1 MKKTDWTD
9 RMLAALVE
17 LYPVETTAYTA
28 AVLNL
33 SESTVKLKA
42 RELGLVKMAK
52 SRWMERADYIR
63 NHFQEC
69 SFSEIG
75 KALDITR
82 MSVGRIAAAIGLKRS
97 SEEKHLISSRIRT
110 QMVKRERRRIVFG
123 LEPIT
128 GIRVISNRA
137 KVRVRSN
144 MKSNGYIISEGTQR
158 DLLYRQYGT
167 QGTSGKPG
175 HQTGTA
181 YPSASG
187 GQFCSFIQYH
197 ITTAMQYGQIVF
209 LLFVAM
215 VFYYAAM
222 IFMDFQRAKAAQNAE
237 QDSHKEEDIDISEEA
252 RSFKPI
258 RINRDGPE
266 SKEENQEENNIE
278 NPGAENENSDSDSTE
293 KSASKSESPRHVYR
307 EAIMTD
313 GILVENIIQ
322 EINRLVETGT
332 SDLGAVIFSCENA

>member
-52 SRWMERADYIR
+52 SKWMERADYIR

-75 KALDITR
+75 KALGITR
-82 MSVGRIAAAIGLKRS
+82 MSVGRIAAAIGLKRTG
-97 SEEKHLISSRIRT
+97 EEKHLISSRIRT

-144 MKSNGYIISEGTQR
+144 MKSNGYIISEE
-158 DLLYRQYGT
+158 
-167 QGTSGKPG
+167 
-175 HQTGTA
+175 H
-181 YPSASG
+181 
-187 GQFCSFIQYH
+187 
-197 ITTAMQYGQIVF
+197 
-209 LLFVAM
+209 
-215 VFYYAAM
+215 
-222 IFMDFQRAKAAQNAE
+222 N
-237 QDSHKEEDIDISEEA
+237 
-252 RSFKPI
+252 
-258 RINRDGPE
+258 
-266 SKEENQEENNIE
+266 
-278 NPGAENENSDSDSTE
+278 
-293 KSASKSESPRHVYR
+293 
-307 EAIMTD
+307 
-313 GILVENIIQ
+313 
-322 EINRLVETGT
+322 
-332 SDLGAVIFSCENA
+332 VI

>member
-75 KALDITR
+75 KALGITR
-82 MSVGRIAAAIGLKRS
+82 MSVGRIAAALGLKRS

-144 MKSNGYIISEGTQR
+144 MKSNGYIISEEHNMIC
-158 DLLYRQYGT
+158 LLY
-167 QGTSGKPG
+167 
-175 HQTGTA
+175 
-181 YPSASG
+181 
-187 GQFCSFIQYH
+187 
-197 ITTAMQYGQIVF
+197 
-209 LLFVAM
+209 
-215 VFYYAAM
+215 
-222 IFMDFQRAKAAQNAE
+222 
-237 QDSHKEEDIDISEEA
+237 
-252 RSFKPI
+252 
-258 RINRDGPE
+258 
-266 SKEENQEENNIE
+266 
-278 NPGAENENSDSDSTE
+278 
-293 KSASKSESPRHVYR
+293 
-307 EAIMTD
+307 
-313 GILVENIIQ
+313 
-322 EINRLVETGT
+322 T
-332 SDLGAVIFSCENA
+332 SDAADE

>member
-1 MKKTDWTD
+1 MKKTNWTD

-52 SRWMERADYIR
+52 SKWMERADYIR

-75 KALDITR
+75 KALGITR
-82 MSVGRIAAAIGLKRS
+82 MSVGRIAAAIGLKRTG
-97 SEEKHLISSRIRT
+97 EEKHLISSRIRT

-144 MKSNGYIISEGTQR
+144 MKSNGYIISEEHNVIYYTGSMER
-158 DLLYRQYGT
+158 RERLES
-167 QGTSGKPG
+167 QGIRLGL
-175 HQTGTA
+175 
-181 YPSASG
+181 
-187 GQFCSFIQYH
+187 H
-197 ITTAMQYGQIVF
+197 I
-209 LLFVAM
+209 LPL
-215 VFYYAAM
+215 
-222 IFMDFQRAKAAQNAE
+222 
-237 QDSHKEEDIDISEEA
+237 
-252 RSFKPI
+252 
-258 RINRDGPE
+258 PE
-266 SKEENQEENNIE
+266 
-278 NPGAENENSDSDSTE
+278 DSTVL
-293 KSASKSESPRHVYR
+293 SS
-307 EAIMTD
+307 
-313 GILVENIIQ
+313 NIILQ
-322 EINRLVETGT
+322 QPCSTDR
-332 SDLGAVIFSCENA
+332 

>member
-33 SESTVKLKA
+33 SESTVKQKA

-75 KALDITR
+75 KALGITR
-82 MSVGRIAAAIGLKRS
+82 MSVGRIAAALGLKRS

-144 MKSNGYIISEGTQR
+144 MKSNGYIISEEHNVI
-158 DLLYRQYGT
+158 YY
-167 QGTSGKPG
+167 
-175 HQTGTA
+175 TGTTERRERLESRGIRLGLHILPFPEDCSA
-181 YPSASG
+181 FHPTSYYNSHAVRTDSIPSLRG
-187 GQFCSFIQYH
+187 
-197 ITTAMQYGQIVF
+197 
-209 LLFVAM
+209 
-215 VFYYAAM
+215 
-222 IFMDFQRAKAAQNAE
+222 N
-237 QDSHKEEDIDISEEA
+237 
-252 RSFKPI
+252 
-258 RINRDGPE
+258 
-266 SKEENQEENNIE
+266 
-278 NPGAENENSDSDSTE
+278 
-293 KSASKSESPRHVYR
+293 
-307 EAIMTD
+307 
-313 GILVENIIQ
+313 GILLCGNDFHGLPEGKGRTECRAGQ
-322 EINRLVETGT
+322 P
-332 SDLGAVIFSCENA
+332 

>member
-144 MKSNGYIISEGTQR
+144 MKSNGYIISEEHNVI
-158 DLLYRQYGT
+158 YY
-167 QGTSGKPG
+167 
-175 HQTGTA
+175 TG
-181 YPSASG
+181 
-187 GQFCSFIQYH
+187 
-197 ITTAMQYGQIVF
+197 
-209 LLFVAM
+209 
-215 VFYYAAM
+215 
-222 IFMDFQRAKAAQNAE
+222 
-237 QDSHKEEDIDISEEA
+237 
-252 RSFKPI
+252 
-258 RINRDGPE
+258 
-266 SKEENQEENNIE
+266 
-278 NPGAENENSDSDSTE
+278 STE
-293 KSASKSESPRHVYR
+293 RRERLESRGIRLGLHILPFPEDCSALSS
-307 EAIMTD
+307 
-313 GILVENIIQ
+313 NIILQ
-322 EINRLVETGT
+322 QPCSTDR
-332 SDLGAVIFSCENA
+332 

>member
-75 KALDITR
+75 KALGITR
-82 MSVGRIAAAIGLKRS
+82 MSVGRIAAAIGLKRTG
-97 SEEKHLISSRIRT
+97 EEKHLISSRIRT

-144 MKSNGYIISEGTQR
+144 MKSNGYIISEERRERLESRGIR
-158 DLLYRQYGT
+158 LGL
-167 QGTSGKPG
+167 
-175 HQTGTA
+175 
-181 YPSASG
+181 
-187 GQFCSFIQYH
+187 H
-197 ITTAMQYGQIVF
+197 I
-209 LLFVAM
+209 LPL
-215 VFYYAAM
+215 
-222 IFMDFQRAKAAQNAE
+222 
-237 QDSHKEEDIDISEEA
+237 
-252 RSFKPI
+252 
-258 RINRDGPE
+258 PE
-266 SKEENQEENNIE
+266 
-278 NPGAENENSDSDSTE
+278 DSTVL
-293 KSASKSESPRHVYR
+293 SS
-307 EAIMTD
+307 
-313 GILVENIIQ
+313 NIILQ
-322 EINRLVETGT
+322 QPCSTDR
-332 SDLGAVIFSCENA
+332 

>member
-75 KALDITR
+75 
-82 MSVGRIAAAIGLKRS
+82 MSVGRIAATLGLKRS

-144 MKSNGYIISEGTQR
+144 MKSNGYIISEEHNVI
-158 DLLYRQYGT
+158 YY
-167 QGTSGKPG
+167 
-175 HQTGTA
+175 TGTTERRKRLESRGIRLGLHIL
-181 YPSASG
+181 PLPEDSSALS
-187 GQFCSFIQYH
+187 S
-197 ITTAMQYGQIVF
+197 
-209 LLFVAM
+209 
-215 VFYYAAM
+215 
-222 IFMDFQRAKAAQNAE
+222 
-237 QDSHKEEDIDISEEA
+237 
-252 RSFKPI
+252 
-258 RINRDGPE
+258 
-266 SKEENQEENNIE
+266 
-278 NPGAENENSDSDSTE
+278 
-293 KSASKSESPRHVYR
+293 
-307 EAIMTD
+307 
-313 GILVENIIQ
+313 NIILQ
-322 EINRLVETGT
+322 QPCSTDR
-332 SDLGAVIFSCENA
+332 

>member
-42 RELGLVKMAK
+42 RELGLVKWPNPDGW
-52 SRWMERADYIR
+52 SIR

-75 KALDITR
+75 KALGITR
-82 MSVGRIAAAIGLKRS
+82 MSVGRIAATLGLKRS

-144 MKSNGYIISEGTQR
+144 MKSNGYIISEEHNVI
-158 DLLYRQYGT
+158 YY
-167 QGTSGKPG
+167 
-175 HQTGTA
+175 TGTTERRKRLESRGIRLGLHIL
-181 YPSASG
+181 PLPEDSSALS
-187 GQFCSFIQYH
+187 S
-197 ITTAMQYGQIVF
+197 
-209 LLFVAM
+209 
-215 VFYYAAM
+215 
-222 IFMDFQRAKAAQNAE
+222 
-237 QDSHKEEDIDISEEA
+237 
-252 RSFKPI
+252 
-258 RINRDGPE
+258 
-266 SKEENQEENNIE
+266 
-278 NPGAENENSDSDSTE
+278 
-293 KSASKSESPRHVYR
+293 
-307 EAIMTD
+307 
-313 GILVENIIQ
+313 NIILQ
-322 EINRLVETGT
+322 QPCSTDR
-332 SDLGAVIFSCENA
+332 

>member
-52 SRWMERADYIR
+52 SKWMERADYIR
-63 NHFQEC
+63 NHIQEC

-75 KALDITR
+75 KALGITR
-82 MSVGRIAAAIGLKRS
+82 MSVGRIAAALGLKRS

-123 LEPIT
+123 LEPVT

-144 MKSNGYIISEGTQR
+144 MKSNGYIISEEHNVI
-158 DLLYRQYGT
+158 YY
-167 QGTSGKPG
+167 
-175 HQTGTA
+175 TGTTERRECLESRGIRLGLHIL
-181 YPSASG
+181 PLPEDSSALS
-187 GQFCSFIQYH
+187 S
-197 ITTAMQYGQIVF
+197 
-209 LLFVAM
+209 
-215 VFYYAAM
+215 
-222 IFMDFQRAKAAQNAE
+222 
-237 QDSHKEEDIDISEEA
+237 
-252 RSFKPI
+252 
-258 RINRDGPE
+258 
-266 SKEENQEENNIE
+266 
-278 NPGAENENSDSDSTE
+278 
-293 KSASKSESPRHVYR
+293 
-307 EAIMTD
+307 
-313 GILVENIIQ
+313 NIILQ
-322 EINRLVETGT
+322 QPCSTDR
-332 SDLGAVIFSCENA
+332 

>member
-144 MKSNGYIISEGTQR
+144 MKSNGYIISEMQDPSGSKFQ
-158 DLLYRQYGT
+158 DDCNSPC
-167 QGTSGKPG
+167 TS
-175 HQTGTA
+175 
-181 YPSASG
+181 
-187 GQFCSFIQYH
+187 
-197 ITTAMQYGQIVF
+197 
-209 LLFVAM
+209 
-215 VFYYAAM
+215 
-222 IFMDFQRAKAAQNAE
+222 
-237 QDSHKEEDIDISEEA
+237 
-252 RSFKPI
+252 
-258 RINRDGPE
+258 
-266 SKEENQEENNIE
+266 
-278 NPGAENENSDSDSTE
+278 STE
-293 KSASKSESPRHVYR
+293 RRERLESRGIRLGLHILPLPEDSSALSS
-307 EAIMTD
+307 
-313 GILVENIIQ
+313 NIILQ
-322 EINRLVETGT
+322 QPCSTDR
-332 SDLGAVIFSCENA
+332 

>member
-75 KALDITR
+75 KALGITR
-82 MSVGRIAAAIGLKRS
+82 MSVGRIAAALGQ
-97 SEEKHLISSRIRT
+97 KHLISSRIRT

-123 LEPIT
+123 LEPVT

-144 MKSNGYIISEGTQR
+144 LKSNGYIISEEHNVI
-158 DLLYRQYGT
+158 YY
-167 QGTSGKPG
+167 
-175 HQTGTA
+175 TGTTERRERLESRGIRLGLHIL
-181 YPSASG
+181 PLPEDSSALS
-187 GQFCSFIQYH
+187 S
-197 ITTAMQYGQIVF
+197 
-209 LLFVAM
+209 
-215 VFYYAAM
+215 
-222 IFMDFQRAKAAQNAE
+222 
-237 QDSHKEEDIDISEEA
+237 
-252 RSFKPI
+252 
-258 RINRDGPE
+258 
-266 SKEENQEENNIE
+266 
-278 NPGAENENSDSDSTE
+278 
-293 KSASKSESPRHVYR
+293 
-307 EAIMTD
+307 
-313 GILVENIIQ
+313 NIILQ
-322 EINRLVETGT
+322 QPCSTDR
-332 SDLGAVIFSCENA
+332 

>member
-144 MKSNGYIISEGTQR
+144 MKSNGYIISEE
-158 DLLYRQYGT
+158 
-167 QGTSGKPG
+167 
-175 HQTGTA
+175 HNV
-181 YPSASG
+181 
-187 GQFCSFIQYH
+187 I
-197 ITTAMQYGQIVF
+197 
-209 LLFVAM
+209 
-215 VFYYAAM
+215 YYTM
-222 IFMDFQRAKAAQNAE
+222 
-237 QDSHKEEDIDISEEA
+237 A
-252 RSFKPI
+252 RSVC
-258 RINRDGPE
+258 RRL
-266 SKEENQEENNIE
+266 
-278 NPGAENENSDSDSTE
+278 
-293 KSASKSESPRHVYR
+293 SPPAVISSWVRHVTRRRWSGHRMMCSERQSRLHVPFPSTTTRYQPQSLR
-307 EAIMTD
+307 RWTFWFLQPRLRIWQQAGWPDRRHVTLRLPMTVCLT
-313 GILVENIIQ
+313 IL
-322 EINRLVETGT
+322 T
-332 SDLGAVIFSCENA
+332 SNSRKNSRPQSISARRTLT

>member
-33 SESTVKLKA
+33 SESTVKQKA

-75 KALDITR
+75 KALGITR
-82 MSVGRIAAAIGLKRS
+82 MSVGRIAAALGLKRS

-144 MKSNGYIISEGTQR
+144 MKSNGYIISEEHNVI
-158 DLLYRQYGT
+158 YY
-167 QGTSGKPG
+167 
-175 HQTGTA
+175 TGTTERRERLDCISFRFRRTVPLFHPTSYYNSHA
-181 YPSASG
+181 VRTDSIPSLRG
-187 GQFCSFIQYH
+187 
-197 ITTAMQYGQIVF
+197 
-209 LLFVAM
+209 
-215 VFYYAAM
+215 
-222 IFMDFQRAKAAQNAE
+222 N
-237 QDSHKEEDIDISEEA
+237 
-252 RSFKPI
+252 
-258 RINRDGPE
+258 
-266 SKEENQEENNIE
+266 
-278 NPGAENENSDSDSTE
+278 
-293 KSASKSESPRHVYR
+293 
-307 EAIMTD
+307 
-313 GILVENIIQ
+313 GILLCGNDFHGLPEGKGRTECRAGQ
-322 EINRLVETGT
+322 P
-332 SDLGAVIFSCENA
+332 

>member
-52 SRWMERADYIR
+52 SRWMERADYIK

-75 KALDITR
+75 KALGITRMSVGGIAAAIGLARAGEERR
-82 MSVGRIAAAIGLKRS
+82 MSVGRIAAALGLKRTG
-97 SEEKHLISSRIRT
+97 EEKHLISSRIRT

-123 LEPIT
+123 LEPVT

-144 MKSNGYIISEGTQR
+144 MKSNGYIISEEHNVI
-158 DLLYRQYGT
+158 YY
-167 QGTSGKPG
+167 
-175 HQTGTA
+175 TGTTERRERLE
-181 YPSASG
+181 SRG
-187 GQFCSFIQYH
+187 IRLGLH
-197 ITTAMQYGQIVF
+197 I
-209 LLFVAM
+209 LPLP
-215 VFYYAAM
+215 
-222 IFMDFQRAKAAQNAE
+222 E
-237 QDSHKEEDIDISEEA
+237 DS
-252 RSFKPI
+252 
-258 RINRDGPE
+258 
-266 SKEENQEENNIE
+266 
-278 NPGAENENSDSDSTE
+278 STL
-293 KSASKSESPRHVYR
+293 SS
-307 EAIMTD
+307 
-313 GILVENIIQ
+313 NIILQ
-322 EINRLVETGT
+322 LPCSTDR
-332 SDLGAVIFSCENA
+332 

>member
-75 KALDITR
+75 KALGITR
-82 MSVGRIAAAIGLKRS
+82 MSVGRIAAALGLKRS

-144 MKSNGYIISEGTQR
+144 MKSNGYIISEEHNVI
-158 DLLYRQYGT
+158 YY
-167 QGTSGKPG
+167 
-175 HQTGTA
+175 TGTTERRERLESRGIRLGLHIL
-181 YPSASG
+181 PFPEDSSA
-187 GQFCSFIQYH
+187 I
-197 ITTAMQYGQIVF
+197 
-209 LLFVAM
+209 
-215 VFYYAAM
+215 
-222 IFMDFQRAKAAQNAE
+222 
-237 QDSHKEEDIDISEEA
+237 
-252 RSFKPI
+252 
-258 RINRDGPE
+258 
-266 SKEENQEENNIE
+266 
-278 NPGAENENSDSDSTE
+278 
-293 KSASKSESPRHVYR
+293 
-307 EAIMTD
+307 
-313 GILVENIIQ
+313 
-322 EINRLVETGT
+322 
-332 SDLGAVIFSCENA
+332 

>member
-75 KALDITR
+75 KALGITR
-82 MSVGRIAAAIGLKRS
+82 MSVGRIAAALGLKRS

-144 MKSNGYIISEGTQR
+144 MKSNGIHGYPNVPLQPQVCSACLCRYFFAKVSPALQ
-158 DLLYRQYGT
+158 
-167 QGTSGKPG
+167 TSNTELK
-175 HQTGTA
+175 
-181 YPSASG
+181 
-187 GQFCSFIQYH
+187 I
-197 ITTAMQYGQIVF
+197 F
-209 LLFVAM
+209 LK
-215 VFYYAAM
+215 
-222 IFMDFQRAKAAQNAE
+222 R
-237 QDSHKEEDIDISEEA
+237 
-252 RSFKPI
+252 
-258 RINRDGPE
+258 G
-266 SKEENQEENNIE
+266 
-278 NPGAENENSDSDSTE
+278 
-293 KSASKSESPRHVYR
+293 
-307 EAIMTD
+307 
-313 GILVENIIQ
+313 
-322 EINRLVETGT
+322 
-332 SDLGAVIFSCENA
+332 

>member
-75 KALDITR
+75 KALGITR
-82 MSVGRIAAAIGLKRS
+82 MSVGRIAAALGLKRS
-97 SEEKHLISSRIRT
+97 SEEKHLI
-110 QMVKRERRRIVFG
+110 
-123 LEPIT
+123 LT

-144 MKSNGYIISEGTQR
+144 MKSNGYIISEEHNVI
-158 DLLYRQYGT
+158 YY
-167 QGTSGKPG
+167 
-175 HQTGTA
+175 TGTTERRERLESRGIRLGLHIL
-181 YPSASG
+181 PFPEDSSALS
-187 GQFCSFIQYH
+187 S
-197 ITTAMQYGQIVF
+197 
-209 LLFVAM
+209 
-215 VFYYAAM
+215 
-222 IFMDFQRAKAAQNAE
+222 
-237 QDSHKEEDIDISEEA
+237 
-252 RSFKPI
+252 
-258 RINRDGPE
+258 
-266 SKEENQEENNIE
+266 
-278 NPGAENENSDSDSTE
+278 
-293 KSASKSESPRHVYR
+293 
-307 EAIMTD
+307 
-313 GILVENIIQ
+313 NIILQ
-322 EINRLVETGT
+322 QPCSTDR
-332 SDLGAVIFSCENA
+332 

>member
-9 RMLAALVE
+9 RMLTVLVE

-28 AVLNL
+28 AALNL

-75 KALDITR
+75 KALGITR
-82 MSVGRIAAAIGLKRS
+82 MSLGLKRS

-123 LEPIT
+123 LEPVT

-144 MKSNGYIISEGTQR
+144 MKSNGYIISEEHNVI
-158 DLLYRQYGT
+158 YY
-167 QGTSGKPG
+167 
-175 HQTGTA
+175 TGTTERRERLE
-181 YPSASG
+181 SRG
-187 GQFCSFIQYH
+187 IRLGLH
-197 ITTAMQYGQIVF
+197 I
-209 LLFVAM
+209 LPLP
-215 VFYYAAM
+215 
-222 IFMDFQRAKAAQNAE
+222 
-237 QDSHKEEDIDISEEA
+237 QDSSAIS
-252 RSFKPI
+252 S
-258 RINRDGPE
+258 
-266 SKEENQEENNIE
+266 
-278 NPGAENENSDSDSTE
+278 
-293 KSASKSESPRHVYR
+293 
-307 EAIMTD
+307 
-313 GILVENIIQ
+313 NIILQ
-322 EINRLVETGT
+322 QPCSTDR
-332 SDLGAVIFSCENA
+332 

>member
-33 SESTVKLKA
+33 SESTVKQKA

-75 KALDITR
+75 KALGITR
-82 MSVGRIAAAIGLKRS
+82 MSVGRIAAALGLKRS

-128 GIRVISNRA
+128 GTSHRNNR
-137 KVRVRSN
+137 KI
-144 MKSNGYIISEGTQR
+144 KEFIFLIISY
-158 DLLYRQYGT
+158 LHISYFL
-167 QGTSGKPG
+167 
-175 HQTGTA
+175 H
-181 YPSASG
+181 
-187 GQFCSFIQYH
+187 FCPI
-197 ITTAMQYGQIVF
+197 
-209 LLFVAM
+209 LP
-215 VFYYAAM
+215 
-222 IFMDFQRAKAAQNAE
+222 IFCYSVHF
-237 QDSHKEEDIDISEEA
+237 
-252 RSFKPI
+252 
-258 RINRDGPE
+258 
-266 SKEENQEENNIE
+266 
-278 NPGAENENSDSDSTE
+278 
-293 KSASKSESPRHVYR
+293 
-307 EAIMTD
+307 
-313 GILVENIIQ
+313 
-322 EINRLVETGT
+322 
-332 SDLGAVIFSCENA
+332 